1 MNREDFAEIDSNIV
15 LFDGLDKAIIGFGYN
30 WASQKDVA
38 IYSYDKILKILVDRD
53 NMDVDEAVEYI
64 AFNIVGAYIGEY
76 TPIVV
81 ASRLTHILLTQ
92 TFIGLETKIQ
102 FEIIDKK
109 PNLLISSVGC
119 LGLIPR
125 NFMAS
130 T

>member
-81 ASRLTHILLTQ
+81 ASRL
-92 TFIGLETKIQ
+92 
-102 FEIIDKK
+102 
-109 PNLLISSVGC
+109 
-119 LGLIPR
+119 
-125 NFMAS
+125 
-130 T
+130 